1 MDNHVQLRVYDRE
14 FSRGG
19 DAGESQFGE
28 RIRDQFFVMYITPWY
43 WAFQQAVAN
52 KRKRKFSVS

>member
-14 FSRGG
+14 FLRGG

-28 RIRDQFFVMYITPWY
+28 RIRDQFSVMYITPWY

-52 KRKRKFSVS
+52 K